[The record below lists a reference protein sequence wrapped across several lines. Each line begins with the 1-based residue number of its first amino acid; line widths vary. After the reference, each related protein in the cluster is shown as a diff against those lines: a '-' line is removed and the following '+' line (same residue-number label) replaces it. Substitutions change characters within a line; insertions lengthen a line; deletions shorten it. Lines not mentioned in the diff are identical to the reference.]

1 MATLLETKLGGNTIH
16 MFDIKLLD
24 CTLRDGGFVNDWQFG
39 GENMIGIFEGLAGA
53 GIDIIEVGFLDER
66 RPFDM
71 DRSIMP
77 DTDSVGKLYGNLS
90 PKNALLVGMIDYGTC
105 ALSQIKPRAES
116 LLDGI
121 RVIFKKHL
129 RVQALR
135 FCAALKQLGY
145 LVFVQ
150 PVSITE
156 YSDADVKEL
165 ASLTNGVC
173 PFALSIVDTYGL
185 LHQEDLLHYFDLF
198 HHVLAP
204 EIRLGFHGHN
214 NFQMAYANCISM
226 VHAARAAKRPLM
238 LDGSLFGM
246 GKSAGNAP
254 LELLAQYLNRYERKH
269 YNVGELLEVVGKHI
283 TKHYQA
289 PCWGYNIFYFLAA
302 ANACHPNY
310 VSYLMQQGISL
321 SSAYVLLGKLEKNKS
336 LIFDK
341 AYIEELCRQHQKEA
355 GYAPLSL

>member
-1 MATLLETKLGGNTIH
+1 
-16 MFDIKLLD
+16 MFDIQLLD

-39 GENMIGIFEGLAGA
+39 QENIIGIFEGLTTAGV
-53 GIDIIEVGFLDER
+53 DIIEVGFLDER
-66 RPFDM
+66 RPFDK

-77 DTDSVGKLYGNLS
+77 DTDSVKKLYGRPS
-90 PKNALLVGMIDYGTC
+90 PKNALLVGMIDCGTC

-116 LLDGI
+116 PLDGI

-129 RVQALR
+129 RAKALQ
-135 FCAALKQLGY
+135 FCTALKQLGY

-150 PVSITE
+150 PVSITD
-156 YSDADVKEL
+156 YSDADIKDLV
-165 ASLTNGVC
+165 SLTNQLH
-173 PFALSIVDTYGL
+173 PYALSIVDTYGL
-185 LHQEDLLHYFDLF
+185 LHQGELLRYFDLF
-198 HHVLAP
+198 HHALSP

-226 VHAARAAKRPLM
+226 VHAARTAKRPLM
-238 LDGSLFGM
+238 LDGSLYGM

-254 LELLAQYLNRYERKH
+254 LELLAQYLNRYEGKH
-269 YNVGELLEVVGKHI
+269 YNVGELLEVIGRHI
-283 TKHYQA
+283 SKDYQA

-310 VSYLMQQGISL
+310 VSYLMQQGLPL
-321 SSAYVLLGKLEKNKS
+321 SSAYVLLGNLEKSKS

-341 AYIEELCRQHQKEA
+341 AYIEELCRQHQKEVD
-355 GYAPLSL
+355 YAPLSL